1 MPPSGAVLVG
11 SRKGAGNLNQA
22 STIRRHARDRSSVR
36 PGKDGY
42 PENFNGKLRDELV
55 NCRRAVAPEN
65 LRQPFRPAIAHQI
78 YMKNWCTRKP
88 PKSF

>member
-11 SRKGAGNLNQA
+11 SRKGAANLNQA
-22 STIRRHARDRSSVR
+22 STIRRHARAMGSVR
-36 PGKDGY
+36 PGEDGY
-42 PENFNGKLRDELV
+42 PESFNGKLRDELV
-55 NCRRAVAPEN
+55 NCRRAAAPEN